1 MVDSPTVM
9 NRQAAPPPA
18 GPSPTFS
25 LGPVTGAVLLAALF
39 TGPAACSLPDE
50 TAVVVNGR
58 EIETAELEKTY
69 EEFLS
74 QLGEVVPSGAA
85 EAARTRKAL
94 LDRLVDRELMMEEVE
109 KRSLRPDE
117 EEVARETERLRGD
130 LTDLEFETVLADADL
145 SPEQW
150 REQVFR
156 DLSLEKLQQEVVFS
170 NLEVSEEEIDEYLR
184 GHSED
189 YELSEEVR
197 ASQILVRT
205 REEALQAAKRLRG
218 GESFADV
225 AREASL
231 SPDGEGG
238 GDLGYF
244 ARGQMPQEFDA
255 VVFSLP
261 VGKLSS
267 VVETT
272 YGHHLF
278 LVTDRREARRK
289 SDEEIRQELRGML
302 LTGKREQ
309 AFGAWMASLREKADI
324 RYNEK
329 VISP

>member
-1 MVDSPTVM
+1 
-9 NRQAAPPPA
+9 
-18 GPSPTFS
+18 
-25 LGPVTGAVLLAALF
+25 VLLAALL
-39 TGPAACSLPDE
+39 TVPASCSLSDE

-58 EIETAELEKTY
+58 KIETAELERAY
-69 EEFLS
+69 EKFLS
-74 QLGEVVPSGAA
+74 QFGEVVPTGAA
-85 EAARTRKAL
+85 EATRTRKAL
-94 LDRLVDRELMMEEVE
+94 LDRLVDRELMMEVVE
-109 KRSLRPDE
+109 KQSLRPDE
-117 EEVARETERLRGD
+117 AAVAREAERLRGD
-130 LTDLEFETVLADADL
+130 LTDHEFETILADAGL
-145 SPEQW
+145 GTEQW
-150 REQVFR
+150 RKQVFR
-156 DLSLEKLQQEVVFS
+156 DLSLEKLQQEAVFS
-170 NLEVSEEEIDEYLR
+170 SLEVPEEEIDEYLR

-205 REEALQAAKRLRG
+205 REEALQAAKRIRG
-218 GESFADV
+218 GVPFADV

-261 VGKLSS
+261 VGKLSP

-289 SDEEIRQELRGML
+289 SEEEIRQELRRML
-302 LTGKREQ
+302 LTGKKEQ
-309 AFGAWMASLREKADI
+309 AFGAWMTSLREKADI